1 MLPPGSAG
9 AKSRCHHLT
18 LLLGCWCGYNREAM
32 RRWRL
37 LWAAAAAAAAL
48 AFGVVYSA
56 PAAPPRQQAPTPFPT
71 PTPNEAGD
79 IIYVVQPGDT
89 AWRIAAIADISLEE
103 LYALNGLQPTDF
115 LTEGTRLLLGKGG
128 PTRPTA
134 IPGSEPTP
142 TPIPPSPTPEQG
154 TGQIC
159 GLLFEDSNGNA
170 QLDSTEP
177 GLAGGQV
184 SVADASGA
192 LAGESTTEA
201 EAAGSDPVGSC
212 FDGLEEG
219 DYNVSAAVPEGF
231 NPTTSMN
238 APVRLQA
245 GEVKYVEFGAQPS
258 AALGGDAETG
268 ANGTST
274 LLGLVGVLFLLA
286 AGSLAYFAA
295 RWNRRSP
302 RSLR

>member
-1 MLPPGSAG
+1 MKLV
-9 AKSRCHHLT
+9 
-18 LLLGCWCGYNREAM
+18 W
-32 RRWRL
+32 
-37 LWAAAAAAAAL
+37 AAAL
-48 AFGVVYSA
+48 ACAVLAFGAVFAS
-56 PAAPPRQQAPTPFPT
+56 PAAPALQQAPTPFPT

-134 IPGSEPTP
+134 IPGAEPTA
-142 TPIPPSPTPEQG
+142 TQIAPSPTPVEG

-177 GLAGGQV
+177 ALAGGQV
-184 SVADASGA
+184 SIADAGGG
-192 LAGESTTEA
+192 LAGESTTQA
-201 EAAGSDPVGSC
+201 EPAGADLTGSC
-212 FDGLEEG
+212 FDGLEQG

-238 APVRLQA
+238 APVRLQP
-245 GEVKYVEFGAQPS
+245 GETKYVEFGAQPS
-258 AALGGDAETG
+258 AALAGAAETG
-268 ANGTST
+268 ENGTST
-274 LLGLVGVLFLLA
+274 LLGVVGVVFLLA
-286 AGSLAYFAA
+286 AGALAYYAA

>member
-1 MLPPGSAG
+1 MKLV
-9 AKSRCHHLT
+9 
-18 LLLGCWCGYNREAM
+18 W
-32 RRWRL
+32 
-37 LWAAAAAAAAL
+37 AAAL
-48 AFGVVYSA
+48 ACAVLAFGAVFAS
-56 PAAPPRQQAPTPFPT
+56 PAAPALQQAPTPFPT

-89 AWRIAAIADISLEE
+89 AWRIAAIADISLKE

-134 IPGSEPTP
+134 IPGAEPTA
-142 TPIPPSPTPEQG
+142 TQIAPSPTPVEG

-177 GLAGGQV
+177 ALAGGQV
-184 SVADASGA
+184 SIADAGGG
-192 LAGESTTEA
+192 LAGESTTQA
-201 EAAGSDPVGSC
+201 EPAGADLTGSC
-212 FDGLEEG
+212 FDGLEQG

-238 APVRLQA
+238 APVRLQP
-245 GEVKYVEFGAQPS
+245 GETKYVEFGAQPS
-258 AALGGDAETG
+258 AALAGAAETG
-268 ANGTST
+268 ENGTST
-274 LLGLVGVLFLLA
+274 LLGVVGVVFLLA
-286 AGSLAYFAA
+286 AGALAYYAA

>member
-1 MLPPGSAG
+1 MSRLKLFG
-9 AKSRCHHLT
+9 AVALACAL
-18 LLLGCWCGYNREAM
+18 
-32 RRWRL
+32 
-37 LWAAAAAAAAL
+37 L
-48 AFGVVYSA
+48 AFGVVYAS
-56 PAAPPRQQAPTPFPT
+56 PAAPSLQQAPTPFPT

-79 IIYVVQPGDT
+79 IIYVVQPRDT
-89 AWRIAAIADISLEE
+89 AWRIAALADISVEE

-134 IPGSEPTP
+134 IPGTEPTA
-142 TPIPPSPTPEQG
+142 TVIPPSPTPVEG
-154 TGQIC
+154 SGQIC
-159 GLLFEDSNGNA
+159 GLLFEDTNGNA

-184 SVADASGA
+184 NVADASGEI
-192 LAGESTTEA
+192 AGESTTEA
-201 EAAGSDPVGSC
+201 EPAGTDLIGSC
-212 FDGLEEG
+212 FDGLEGG

-238 APVRLQA
+238 APVRLQP
-245 GEVKYVEFGAQPS
+245 GEIKYVEFGAQPS
-258 AALGGDAETG
+258 AALAGGVETG
-268 ANGTST
+268 DSGTST
-274 LLGLVGVLFLLA
+274 LLGVVGVVFLLA
-286 AGSLAYFAA
+286 AGTLAYYAA